1 MELLVAAL
9 LTIAAVAAVVY
20 PLIRGDGA
28 GVPLESEETGEV
40 APTDV
45 EREVADYR
53 AALRAGTLCRRC
65 GRAGVILERRAGRRS
80 NDFPPCRRAQRTP
93 CCSIRR

>member
-1 MELLVAAL
+1 MELLIAAL

-40 APTDV
+40 VATDV

-65 GRAGVILERRAGRRS
+65 GRANADGSRFCAECGRPLGPARARRRR
-80 NDFPPCRRAQRTP
+80 PRR
-93 CCSIRR
+93 